1 MGWIRSFILVAL
13 VLVLGACSGTPDGDG
28 PAVPTVTPGARLA
41 DSLVTLFQRA
51 LERPDLSDFERD
63 VLTRAAATGRIDPAD
78 YEEAHLREAR
88 CMRDAGY
95 ELTYT
100 KRSNGLYLT
109 DPIIGEPS
117 PGAAWEQSLI
127 CSEGVLIRI
136 ESLFGVQQNNP
147 DLLADNREVI
157 VRCLVKAGLV
167 PSSYG
172 VEDFERDFF
181 EPSDDSDL
189 PVDPGTDIIANDCF
203 LAGGFN
209 YWWEGD

>member
-1 MGWIRSFILVAL
+1 MRRLSLMAVVL
-13 VLVLGACSGTPDGDG
+13 VLVLGACAGTPDGAG
-28 PAVPTVTPGARLA
+28 PATPTMTPGARLA

-78 YEEAHLREAR
+78 YEEAHLRADR

-109 DPIIGEPS
+109 DPVIGEPV
-117 PGAAWEQSLI
+117 PGAAWEQSVI
-127 CSEGVLIRI
+127 CAEGVLIRI
-136 ESLFGVQQNNP
+136 ESLFALQQNNP
-147 DLLADNREVI
+147 DLLADYREVI

-172 VEDFERDFF
+172 VEDFQRDFV
-181 EPSDDSDL
+181 ERYDNSDL
-189 PVDPGTDIIANDCF
+189 PFDPATDIIANDC
-203 LAGGFN
+203 LRAGGID